1 MNYKYKNKKMMD
13 SSVIYASGALECPL
27 PRSPNTT
34 TAIAINTPI
43 AAPNAAIDASA
54 TVSYTHLTLP
64 TILLV

>member
-54 TVSYTHLTLP
+54 IVDMLKVNHIYYW
-64 TILLV
+64 

>member
-1 MNYKYKNKKMMD
+1 MLE
-13 SSVIYASGALECPL
+13 VRIFYASGALECPL

-54 TVSYTHLTLP
+54 IPEMLKVNHIYYW
-64 TILLV
+64 

>member
-1 MNYKYKNKKMMD
+1 MVECSN
-13 SSVIYASGALECPL
+13 IYASGALECPL

-54 TVSYTHLTLP
+54 MAEMLKVNHIYYW
-64 TILLV
+64 